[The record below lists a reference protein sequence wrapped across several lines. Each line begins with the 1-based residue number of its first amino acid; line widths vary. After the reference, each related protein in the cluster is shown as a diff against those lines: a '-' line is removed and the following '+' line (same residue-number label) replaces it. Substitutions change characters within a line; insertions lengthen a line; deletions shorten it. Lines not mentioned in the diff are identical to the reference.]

1 MNISVQFWNM
11 LANNFNEQEGR
22 YKNAHIKTVECTK
35 KYINAADLIL
45 DYGCATGTTAFEIA
59 DQVKRVRAIDFS
71 SKMIAAAKR
80 NAAQQKAQ
88 NVDFVQATI
97 FDSGLDAGA
106 FDTILAFGIL
116 HLLKNLPQ
124 VLQRINQLLKPE
136 GWFIS
141 STACVGNDETIPIW
155 INRLLFIPGRIGIL
169 PTLQFLEIPKLEHA
183 ITCAGFKIV
192 ETETIPFELTDTDKQ
207 TYITGYFIAAQ
218 KVSDNSGEDQ

>member
-22 YKNAHIKTVECTK
+22 YKNAHIKTIEHTK
-35 KYINAADLIL
+35 KYLNADDLVL

-59 DQVKRVRAIDFS
+59 DQVKRVRGVDFS
-71 SKMIAAAKR
+71 PKMIAKAKR
-80 NAAQQKAQ
+80 NVAQQKTQ

-97 FDSGLDAGA
+97 FDSSLEAGS

-141 STACVGNDETIPIW
+141 STACMGNNEAIPTW
-155 INRLLFIPGRIGIL
+155 INRLLFTPGQIGIL

-183 ITCAGFKIV
+183 ITCVGFKII
-192 ETETIPFELTDTDKQ
+192 ETETIPFDLTDQ
-207 TYITGYFIAAQ
+207 PTYITGYFIAAK
-218 KVSDNSGEDQ
+218 KVSNDSGEDK